1 MQILDFFTVKANSR
15 HRKNVIHSLNSPQGI
30 VTSHEG
36 MLSLAHQHFEEIL
49 GTASP
54 IQSKLNWEELGLR
67 SFELSDIE
75 SPFSVDEIKLA
86 LDDMP
91 ADKAPG
97 PDGFSG
103 GFYRSC
109 WDIIKSDVH
118 AAFHQLFHLDARGLQ
133 KINSSLIVLI
143 PKKGDPNTDLTH
155 TQPYQ
160 DIHQSACP

>member
-1 MQILDFFTVKANSR
+1 
-15 HRKNVIHSLNSPQGI
+15 
-30 VTSHEG
+30 

-91 ADKAPG
+91 ADKVPG

-118 AAFHQLFHLDARGLQ
+118 AAFHQLFHLDARGPR